1 MGGRAVKRPVL
12 VTTETYREPTRV
24 PFAFDGSGVTR
35 KGVEM
40 LADSPLLKG
49 LPLGKM
55 RLPAH

>member
-1 MGGRAVKRPVL
+1 M
-12 VTTETYREPTRV
+12 TTETYREPTRV
-24 PFAFDGSGVTR
+24 LFAFDGSGVTR